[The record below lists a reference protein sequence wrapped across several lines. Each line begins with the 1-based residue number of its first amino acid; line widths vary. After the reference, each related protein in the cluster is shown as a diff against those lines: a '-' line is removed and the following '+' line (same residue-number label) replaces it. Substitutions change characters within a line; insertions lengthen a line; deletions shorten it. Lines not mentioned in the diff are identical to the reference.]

1 MPVPAGEGLF
11 VLRFGVGIEVVR
23 VLVRR
28 DVVQIERVVVFRA
41 PVLVVLVETAD
52 GALLDRLRTALVAV
66 LVRLALVL
74 WRGVGTEGLGAPRAR
89 AAGCPPR
96 AAESPRTGRSAV
108 TAGAARRPGADVP
121 SGARTAESA
130 RTRRAG
136 WPVFT
141 RPGLAD
147 GQAASLEGLLVEP
160 LNRLLGN
167 RAIRV
172 IHEAQAARAA
182 GFAVDGKDDGRGRAD
197 ARQVLPQV
205 CLRRRIRQIA
215 DEQAD

>member
-1 MPVPAGEGLF
+1 MPVPAGEGLL

-52 GALLDRLRTALVAV
+52 GALLDWLGTALVAV

-74 WRGVGTEGLGAPRAR
+74 RRGVGTEVLGAPRAR
-89 AAGCPPR
+89 AAVRRPR
-96 AAESPRTGRSAV
+96 AAESPWARRSAV
-108 TAGAARRPGADVP
+108 AAGAAGRAGADVP

-130 RTRRAG
+130 GTRRAG

-167 RAIRV
+167 RTIRV
-172 IHEAQAARAA
+172 IHEGEAARTAR
-182 GFAVDGKDDGRGRAD
+182 FAVDGKDDGRGR
-197 ARQVLPQV
+197 
-205 CLRRRIRQIA
+205 
-215 DEQAD
+215 

>member
-74 WRGVGTEGLGAPRAR
+74 WRGVGPEGACAPRAR
-89 AAGCPPR
+89 AAARP
-96 AAESPRTGRSAV
+96 AAGRD
-108 TAGAARRPGADVP
+108 TP
-121 SGARTAESA
+121 
-130 RTRRAG
+130 RTRR
-136 WPVFT
+136 
-141 RPGLAD
+141 
-147 GQAASLEGLLVEP
+147 QAAT
-160 LNRLLGN
+160 
-167 RAIRV
+167 
-172 IHEAQAARAA
+172 
-182 GFAVDGKDDGRGRAD
+182 GR
-197 ARQVLPQV
+197 
-205 CLRRRIRQIA
+205 
-215 DEQAD
+215 